1 MKFANTFS
9 NISIAAILAAS
20 ATLSPAQ
27 TPAGTPS
34 APPPSLLDVIKI
46 NAPMPVLKVQPIGDP
61 VTASTGSGID
71 IQDGLFAHYPY
82 TGDAK
87 DHSGNDNHLEVTG
100 ATATE
105 DRFGMPNSA
114 YAFDGQDDFMFA
126 DIDERKGD
134 FSLSLWAKADDV
146 EQSRYRSVINV
157 FDKTGGSKHTCQI
170 HTSGGRY
177 PTYQFFSSNPE
188 SFALVTTEW
197 QHLAVTVSGK
207 VIRFYENGNRVY
219 SQELEGGEANKFS
232 NIIIGRN
239 RERDRHFYGA
249 IDDVYVYERAINDAE
264 VERLFN
270 GGFEDTDGDGLT
282 DDYEKGYGRYQ
293 AISGKM
299 SWDEAMADAET
310 RGGHIAT
317 ITSEAEWKAIKEV
330 LGEIPHGYYLGGTDE
345 KTEGV
350 WEWITGEAWKFTKWA
365 KGEPNNVFRS
375 SYGDEDYTQT
385 WTKTSDG
392 NRLWNDIYGKKN
404 PWSKGYILE
413 YGYYTDPTLADSDG
427 DRVNDG
433 VEVAAKTDPNNPL
446 SRPAPDRDAPGAP
459 PPPPPGPDYVKKI
472 EELTKDN
479 AAKAVRIEELEATEK
494 AHLDTI
500 ADLKATNATL
510 TTTVEEQKKTIA
522 KLNAENAGLKQQLS
536 NSREEVVNV
545 SYELTET
552 KEQLQAAIDVART
565 PFVNGWVYDPT
576 PVSPEQ
582 DEHVG
587 EYVIDR
593 GYEISPQ
600 PHYPRGWLFTDAD
613 HYPLVYSHSNQTWYY
628 YELGTADPRFFYNYS
643 TKEWEN
649 WDPTHEHTET
659 EVASSQSTTT
669 NQNL

>member
-9 NISIAAILAAS
+9 SISIAAILAAS

-34 APPPSLLDVIKI
+34 VPPPSLLDVIKI
-46 NAPMPVLKVQPIGDP
+46 NAPMPVLKIQPIGDP
-61 VTASTGSGID
+61 VTASTGNGID

-134 FSLSLWAKADDV
+134 FSLSLWAKANDV

-157 FDKTGGSKHTCQI
+157 FDKTGGSKDTCQI

-188 SFALVTTEW
+188 SFAQVTTEW

-207 VIRFYENGNRVY
+207 VIRFYENGDRVY

-232 NIIIGRN
+232 HLIIGQNRN
-239 RERDRHFYGA
+239 RDAKYQGA
-249 IDDVYVYERAINDAE
+249 IDDVYVYNRAINDAE

-270 GGFEDTDGDGLT
+270 GGLEDTDGDGLT

-293 AISGKM
+293 LIKGSYDWKKAK
-299 SWDEAMADAET
+299 EDAEK
-310 RGGHIAT
+310 RGGHLAT
-317 ITSEAEWKAIKEV
+317 ITSQAEWEAVREV
-330 LGEIPHGYYLGGTDE
+330 VGELPSTYWLGGTDE
-345 KTEGV
+345 KTEGT
-350 WEWITGEAWKFTKWA
+350 WEWITGELWKFTKWSSN
-365 KGEPNNVFRS
+365 EPNNL
-375 SYGDEDYTQT
+375 GNEDYLQT
-385 WTKTSDG
+385 WGKSIDG
-392 NRLWNDIYGKKN
+392 NRLWNDN
-404 PWSKGYILE
+404 QFNENRNGYILE

-459 PPPPPGPDYVKKI
+459 PSAPPGPDYVKKI

-494 AHLDTI
+494 ALLDTI
-500 ADLKATNATL
+500 VNLKATNTTL
-510 TTTVEEQKKTIA
+510 TATVEEQKKTITTL
-522 KLNAENAGLKQQLS
+522 KTENAGLKQQLS

-545 SYELTET
+545 SYELTEA

-565 PFVNGWVYDPT
+565 PFVNGWVYDP
-576 PVSPEQ
+576 EQ
-582 DEHVG
+582 
-587 EYVIDR
+587 
-593 GYEISPQ
+593 
-600 PHYPRGWLFTDAD
+600 GWLFTDAD
-613 HYPLVYSHSNQTWYY
+613 HYPLVYSQATESWHY
-628 YELGTADPRFFYNYS
+628 YELGTAAPRFFYSYK
-643 TKEWEN
+643 TQEWEA
-649 WDPTHEHTET
+649 WDPMPEQTET
-659 EVASSQSTTT
+659 AMASSQSETT

>member
-27 TPAGTPS
+27 TPIGTPS

-46 NAPMPVLKVQPIGDP
+46 NTPMPVLKIQPIGDP

-82 TGDAK
+82 TGNAK

-134 FSLSLWAKADDV
+134 FSLSLWAKADDI

-207 VIRFYENGNRVY
+207 IIRFYENGDRVY

-239 RERDRHFYGA
+239 RHGGA
-249 IDDVYVYERAINDAE
+249 KYHGTIDDVYVYDRAINDAE

-270 GGFEDTDGDGLT
+270 GGFEDSDGDGLT

-299 SWDEAMADAET
+299 SWDEAMADAEK

-330 LGEIPHGYYLGGTDE
+330 LGEIPHGHYLGGTDE
-345 KTEGV
+345 KTEGT
-350 WEWITGEAWKFTKWA
+350 WEWITQEAWKFTKWA
-365 KGEPNNVFRS
+365 KGEPNDASHKV
-375 SYGDEDYTQT
+375 YGDSEDYLQT
-385 WTKTSDG
+385 WTKTTDG
-392 NRLWNDIYGKKN
+392 NRLWNDIWGAVN
-404 PWSKGYILE
+404 HHSKGYILE
-413 YGYYTDPTLADSDG
+413 FGYYTNPTLADSDG
-427 DRVNDG
+427 DRVSDG

-446 SRPAPDRDAPGAP
+446 SRPAPDRDAPGTP
-459 PPPPPGPDYVKKI
+459 PPPPPGPDYIKKI

-479 AAKAVRIEELEATEK
+479 AAKTDRIEDLEAAEK
-494 AHLDTI
+494 AHLATI
-500 ADLKATNATL
+500 ADLKAINASL
-510 TTTVEEQKKTIA
+510 TVTVDAQKETIA
-522 KLNAENAGLKQQLS
+522 ALNAANAGLKQQL
-536 NSREEVVNV
+536 NNTRQEVVNV
-545 SYELTET
+545 SYELSET

-565 PFVNGWVYDPT
+565 PLVNGWVYDP
-576 PVSPEQ
+576 EQ
-582 DEHVG
+582 
-587 EYVIDR
+587 
-593 GYEISPQ
+593 
-600 PHYPRGWLFTDAD
+600 GWLFTDAD
-613 HYPLVYSHSNQTWYY
+613 HYPLVYSQATQSWHY
-628 YELGTADPRFFYNYS
+628 YELGTAAPRFFYSYK
-643 TKEWEN
+643 TQEWEA
-649 WDPTHEHTET
+649 WDPMPEQTET
-659 EVASSQSTTT
+659 AVASSQSATT

>member
-27 TPAGTPS
+27 TPTGTPS

-46 NAPMPVLKVQPIGDP
+46 NTPMPVLKIQPIGDP

-82 TGDAK
+82 TGNAK

-114 YAFDGQDDFMFA
+114 YAFDGKDDFMFA

-207 VIRFYENGNRVY
+207 IIRFYENGDRVY

-239 RERDRHFYGA
+239 RNHGAKYHGA

-293 AISGKM
+293 LIKGSYDWKKAK
-299 SWDEAMADAET
+299 EDAEK
-310 RGGHIAT
+310 RGGHLAT
-317 ITSEAEWKAIKEV
+317 ITSQAEWEAVREV
-330 LGEIPHGYYLGGTDE
+330 VGELPSTYWLGGTDE
-345 KTEGV
+345 KTEGT
-350 WEWITGEAWKFTKWA
+350 WEWITGELWKFTKWSSN
-365 KGEPNNVFRS
+365 EPNNL
-375 SYGDEDYTQT
+375 GNEDYLQT
-385 WTKTSDG
+385 WGKSIDG
-392 NRLWNDIYGKKN
+392 NRLWNDN
-404 PWSKGYILE
+404 QFNENRNGYILE

-427 DRVNDG
+427 DRVSDG

-472 EELTKDN
+472 EELTKGN
-479 AAKAVRIEELEATEK
+479 AAKTVRIEELEATEK

-500 ADLKATNATL
+500 ANLKATNATL
-510 TTTVEEQKKTIA
+510 TATVEEQKKTIA
-522 KLNAENAGLKQQLS
+522 NLKTENAGLKQQLS
-536 NSREEVVNV
+536 NSRKEVVNV

-565 PFVNGWVYDPT
+565 PFVNGWVYDP
-576 PVSPEQ
+576 Q
-582 DEHVG
+582 
-587 EYVIDR
+587 
-593 GYEISPQ
+593 Q
-600 PHYPRGWLFTDAD
+600 GWLFTDAD
-613 HYPLVYSHSNQTWYY
+613 HYPLVYSHSTESWHY
-628 YELGTADPRFFYNYS
+628 YELGTADPRFFYSYK
-643 TKEWEN
+643 TQEWEA
-649 WDPTHEHTET
+649 WDPMPEQTET
-659 EVASSQSTTT
+659 AVASSQSATK